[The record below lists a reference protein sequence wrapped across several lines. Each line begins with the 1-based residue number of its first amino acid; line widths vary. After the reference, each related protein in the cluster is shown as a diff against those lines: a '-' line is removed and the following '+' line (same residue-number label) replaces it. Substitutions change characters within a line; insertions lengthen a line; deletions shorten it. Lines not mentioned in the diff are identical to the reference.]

1 MTHPRGLNL
10 NALGSIIIGYLTD
23 KLDRIKLYF
32 SLSLLNG
39 TLFLLFMTANP
50 LIVSIAYLFTA
61 LFNRN
66 VISTTILGEY
76 ARQQKL
82 SENIFSLSSS
92 LNIGFSV
99 VGSLIASLPTYMSM
113 KGYYLIFII
122 ESLSI
127 YSSIPLILTAEK
139 ELPPY
144 PKYKPKLSQPY
155 PVYLSWN
162 TPHFFT
168 K

>member
-1 MTHPRGLNL
+1 GLNL